1 MLWRLGL
8 GASRVSEKRAPLT
21 RSEVMSRIGPKNT
34 RPEMIVRQGLH
45 ARGFRFRLHRK
56 DLPGRPD
63 LILTKFQSVI
73 FIHGC
78 FWHAH
83 ENCRSFSLP
92 KTKVEFWSEKLSTN
106 KLRDKR
112 NITAL
117 VSHGWRV
124 LIIWECETRRVFI
137 APLIDQVVE
146 WLQGNEVLGEIPSS
160 NAAS

>member
-83 ENCRSFSLP
+83 ENCRRFSLP

-106 KLRDKR
+106 KQRDKR

-137 APLIDQVVE
+137 APLIDQVVG